1 MTVDEAVPC
10 VVRYTY
16 KVAWSPEDDEFVATC
31 VEFPSLSWLD
41 RTQTGALEGLE
52 SVVEDVLRDLL
63 ASGDDIPQPWAERTY
78 SGKFNLRVGERLHR
92 QLAQAAAE
100 QGLSLNAYVV
110 RLLTPGHV

>member
-1 MTVDEAVPC
+1 MSVDQIVPR
-10 VVRYTY
+10 VDRYTY

-31 VEFPSLSWLD
+31 VEFPSLSWLAD
-41 RTQTGALEGLE
+41 TQASALEGLE
-52 SVVEDVLRDLL
+52 SVVEDVLRDMLD
-63 ASGDDIPQPWAERTY
+63 SGEEIPQPWAERTY

-110 RLLTPGHV
+110 RLLTPGHT